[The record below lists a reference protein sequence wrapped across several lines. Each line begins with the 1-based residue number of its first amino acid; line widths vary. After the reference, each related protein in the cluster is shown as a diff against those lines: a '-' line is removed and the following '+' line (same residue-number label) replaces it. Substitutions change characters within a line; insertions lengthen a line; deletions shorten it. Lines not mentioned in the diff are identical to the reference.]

1 MVDQVLRGTRI
12 LVVEDEY
19 LLADD
24 LNNALADAGAH
35 VLGPAA
41 SVEDA
46 TALIGN
52 EATIDAAI
60 LDVNLRGDMVFP
72 LADALRERGIP
83 FAFADPGGTIERLDP
98 FDRRHDNGTTLLF
111 AKSGGGK
118 TMTTI
123 TLASAALP
131 PARGSKAASASS
143 RALCPAAPSASITG
157 KATP

>member
-35 VLGPAA
+35 VVGPAA

-52 EATIDAAI
+52 EAVIDAAI

-72 LADALRERGIP
+72 LADALRARGIP
-83 FAFADPGGTIERLDP
+83 FAFATGYDDW
-98 FDRRHDNGTTLLF
+98 
-111 AKSGGGK
+111 
-118 TMTTI
+118 
-123 TLASAALP
+123 ALP
-131 PARGSKAASASS
+131 S
-143 RALCPAAPSASITG
+143 RFADAPRVEKPFKSERVADILRPLLQN
-157 KATP
+157 KQ